1 MVRPMKDSDWPRV
14 AEIYTRGLE
23 GGRSIFHTDCPTFAR
38 WDAGSVL
45 PGTNSACG
53 RTLR

>member
-1 MVRPMKDSDWPRV
+1 MIRPMKDSDWPRV

-23 GGRSIFHTDCPTFAR
+23 GGRSTFAR
-38 WDAGSVL
+38 WAAGSAS